1 MILEKYKKLIGNNL
15 VIFQNLKYMTILEL
29 FVVVSPLITYPYLT
43 KTLGSEVFGLV
54 ITASIIASF
63 AIIFVNFGFR
73 NISAKDVSI
82 HRDNREKLSEI
93 VSSIFIIRICLWI
106 ISFAIYSLI
115 VFLTPLYNE
124 HMSLFL
130 LSFGVTFNNLLFPHF
145 FFQGIEKM
153 KFITFIDVIIR
164 TTFIVL
170 IFIFVRNQADYILVP
185 LFKLIG
191 FLGGGVISLYVIFF
205 KEKISFKI
213 PDLSILKS
221 YIIDA
226 LPIFSTQIISSIKD
240 KVSYVLLGAFVGMHE
255 VVIYDLGYKFTQILS
270 KPSTIIGRVFLPKI
284 AKERNIKLFRKLLLA
299 TAAITI
305 FSTIILN
312 IFLPSI
318 VDFFID
324 QQIQLFPL
332 RIFLLAPLFLA
343 LSSLIASNNIIAL
356 GYYKYILYS
365 IIVTTIT
372 YSVLTLLMYSM
383 NMLQSVL
390 VFVIITV
397 AAYLTEL
404 IYRLYAS
411 HKIIKKEKSRLQ

>member
-106 ISFAIYSLI
+106 ISFAIYFLI

-130 LSFGVTFNNLLFPHF
+130 LSFGITFSVLLFPQF
-145 FFQGIEKM
+145 YFQGIEKM
-153 KFITFIDVIIR
+153 QFITLISVSVR
-164 TTFIVL
+164 V
-170 IFIFVRNQADYILVP
+170 IFILLTFLFVKTEADYYLVP
-185 LFKLIG
+185 LFNSVG
-191 FLGGGVISLYVIFF
+191 FFLGGVISLYIIFF

-213 PDLSILKS
+213 PNLSILKS

-226 LPIFSTQIISSIKD
+226 LPIFSTQIIASIKD

-255 VVIYDLGYKFTQILS
+255 VVIYDLGTKFTHLLS
-270 KPSTIIGRVFLPKI
+270 KPSTIISRVFLPKI
-284 AKERNIKLFRKLLLA
+284 AKERNIKLFRKLL
-299 TAAITI
+299 
-305 FSTIILN
+305 TIIAVITLFVVIIIN
-312 IFLPSI
+312 LLLPFI
-318 VDFFID
+318 VEFFID
-324 QQIQLFPL
+324 QEIELFPL
-332 RIFLLAPLFLA
+332 RIFLLAPIFLS

-356 GYYKYILYS
+356 GYHKYILYS

-372 YSVLTLLMYSM
+372 YSALTILMYSM
-383 NMLQSVL
+383 NMLQNIL
-390 VFVIITV
+390 VFIAITV
-397 AAYLTEL
+397 ISYLTEL
-404 IYRLYAS
+404 IYRLYS
-411 HKIIKKEKSRLQ
+411 SNKIIKNEKNKIF